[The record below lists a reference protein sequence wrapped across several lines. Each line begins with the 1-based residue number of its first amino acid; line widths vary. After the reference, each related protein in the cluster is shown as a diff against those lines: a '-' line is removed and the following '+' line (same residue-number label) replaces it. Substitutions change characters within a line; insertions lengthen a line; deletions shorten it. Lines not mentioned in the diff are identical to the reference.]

1 MENLI
6 EQLCEKHGVDQELVK
21 NLLKLEKDHVFMGRR
36 HNIIPKLKKEL
47 EDFSKDVS
55 SRDY

>member
-6 EQLCEKHGVDQELVK
+6 SKLCDKHGVDENLVQD
-21 NLLKLEKDHVFMGRR
+21 LLKLEKDHVFMGRR
-36 HNIIPKLKKEL
+36 HNINPKLKKAL
-47 EDFSKDVS
+47 EDYYKDVN